1 MNDVATKQ
9 ARDGRRR
16 PPITREQVLRS
27 ALELADADGIEA
39 LTMRR
44 LGHALG
50 VDPMA
55 IYRHVRSKGDLLDVV
70 AEAIVGEI
78 AAPPPGDDWKATVR
92 SQALSARAV
101 MLRHPWARRVVQ
113 DRAPTGTWLIG
124 YVDVVLGTLR
134 AGGFSVEL
142 AHHALHVLGPR
153 IFGFTQDL
161 IDDSGPPPPPSAA
174 AAMTRMLAGYPH
186 AAELAREV
194 SHGGVL
200 GPCDDDFEFA
210 FGLELIL
217 DGLDRVR
224 TTS

>member
-1 MNDVATKQ
+1 MTNVATTDAGEHQ
-9 ARDGRRR
+9 RRVPVNR
-16 PPITREQVLRS
+16 AQVVRS
-27 ALELADADGIEA
+27 AVELADVYGLEA

-44 LGHALG
+44 LGQALG

-55 IYRHVRSKGDLLDVV
+55 IYRHVRNKDDLLDVV
-70 AEAIVGEI
+70 VEAIVGEI
-78 AAPPPGDDWKATVR
+78 EAPPPGRDWKESLRA
-92 SQALSARAV
+92 QALSARAV
-101 MLRHPWARRVVQ
+101 MLRHPWARRAVQ
-113 DRAPTGTWLIG
+113 DRAATGAWIIA
-124 YVDVVLGTLR
+124 YVDAVLGTLR
-134 AGGFSVEL
+134 GAGFSVDL
-142 AHHALHVLGPR
+142 AHHALHVLGSR
-153 IFGFTQDL
+153 IFGFNQDV

-174 AAMTRMLAGYPH
+174 AAMTRLLAGYPH
-186 AAELAREV
+186 AAELAREI